1 MRDTDPS
8 ESEGDEPRPPTKKRK
23 KRPAATEDSEEEE
36 VITLKGKPSAL
47 MKLLKGSTR
56 SKSK

>member
-1 MRDTDPS
+1 MRDNDPS
-8 ESEGDEPRPPTKKRK
+8 KSEEDEPRSLSKKRK
-23 KRPAATEDSEEEE
+23 ERSTSSEYSEEEF
-36 VITLKGKPSAL
+36 ITLKGKPSAL